1 MKVLYVV
8 GSCLTKN
15 TSANMSHN
23 GYVQGLLE
31 NGTEVDIVMADDSWG
46 KTDPAFSEWK
56 QAQYHVYRAVSFK
69 DVLRKRARS
78 GFDQA
83 NVSSNTAPLK
93 ENEAK
98 KNRKTSIRSAAKKLF
113 YSLFP
118 NDPLYPLEE
127 KWLKTASSFKS
138 DKEYDLVISNSSP
151 AASHKLVSI
160 LRSRKAIRY
169 RKWVQIWE
177 DPWYY
182 DLYGGHTE
190 AQKEE
195 EHKLLKEAD
204 TICYVSPLTLMYQKQ
219 HFSDCSDKM
228 RFIPLP
234 AFGFANEDPTEF
246 VKDTFG
252 YFGDYYSQTRNLEP
266 FFKAAKK
273 TGVKAFVVGDSD
285 LNLLSDKQIQ
295 VRPRITLEEL
305 KEYQKKAQTLV
316 HLCNLKG
323 GQIPGKIYHYSITKH
338 PILFILDGTENEK
351 KQILSFF
358 SKYQRYVF
366 CENNEESIAEAMLK
380 IINRNTAEEE
390 PVTNFYPKNIVV
402 KLIEENS

>member
-1 MKVLYVV
+1 
-8 GSCLTKN
+8 
-15 TSANMSHN
+15 
-23 GYVQGLLE
+23 
-31 NGTEVDIVMADDSWG
+31 
-46 KTDPAFSEWK
+46 
-56 QAQYHVYRAVSFK
+56 
-69 DVLRKRARS
+69 
-78 GFDQA
+78 
-83 NVSSNTAPLK
+83 
-93 ENEAK
+93 
-98 KNRKTSIRSAAKKLF
+98 
-113 YSLFP
+113 
-118 NDPLYPLEE
+118 
-127 KWLKTASSFKS
+127 
-138 DKEYDLVISNSSP
+138 
-151 AASHKLVSI
+151 
-160 LRSRKAIRY
+160 
-169 RKWVQIWE
+169 
-177 DPWYY
+177 
-182 DLYGGHTE
+182 
-190 AQKEE
+190 
-195 EHKLLKEAD
+195 
-204 TICYVSPLTLMYQKQ
+204 MYQKQ

-252 YFGDYYSQTRNLEP
+252 YFGDYYSQPRNLEP
-266 FFKAAKK
+266 FFKEEKK

-338 PILFILDGTENEK
+338 PILFILDGTEDEK

-390 PVTNFYPKNIVV
+390 PVTDFYPKNIVV